1 MIDLNKLKKCID
13 LDNPNKALEYL
24 ENNITKH
31 ELYMYIVNK
40 IIDQKNNDCVCIPMP
55 TVYNLF
61 MSYIQDK
68 CNEPYKLLEEV
79 IEEKPLIDVKLSNNL
94 KNLRLKNLDDF
105 RKKFI
110 GTEDEHRWII
120 DFTRYIIYINK
131 GKAKHIY
138 ILSPFYSKKED
149 NIYGMF
155 VYNVNFIDNFKFVDE
170 R

>member
-110 GTEDEHRWII
+110 GTEDEQRWII
-120 DFTRYIIYINK
+120 DFTRYILYINK
-131 GKAKHIY
+131 GKAKYIY
-138 ILSPFYSKKED
+138 ILSPFYSKKERSVYD
-149 NIYGMF
+149 MFIYKTD
-155 VYNVNFIDNFKFVDE
+155 FIDDFKFVNE